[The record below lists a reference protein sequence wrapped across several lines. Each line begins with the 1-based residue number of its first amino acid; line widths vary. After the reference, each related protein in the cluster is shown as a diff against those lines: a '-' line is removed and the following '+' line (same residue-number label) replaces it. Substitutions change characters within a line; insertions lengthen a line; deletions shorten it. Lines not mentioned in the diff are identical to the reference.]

1 MTKETTDEQVKN
13 WKNEMAIAMDNEQW
27 RHALKLCGWLRYA
40 LRQQDSSDPDVDEAH
55 RQAKDALAKQWV
67 REKSAYEKHQK
78 QRDLILYQ
86 IISREWNKALTSI
99 EAHYKDGANRQET
112 INLLQ
117 EFKGRTRTLLTDNWR
132 QKDPQA
138 AALGRQFDEL
148 VEQVAGGSNK
158 IKNSLLGD
166 SIGDNY

>member
-1 MTKETTDEQVKN
+1 VNKGTTDEQLNN

-55 RQAKDALAKQWV
+55 RQAKDALARQLV
-67 REKSAYEKHQK
+67 REKKEYEKHRK
-78 QRDLILYQ
+78 QRDLIMYQ
-86 IISREWNKALTSI
+86 IISGEWEQVLTSI
-99 EAHYKDGANRQET
+99 ETHYKDGASREET

-148 VEQVAGGSNK
+148 VEQVADGSNK
-158 IKNSLLGD
+158 IKNSLKVD
-166 SIGDNY
+166 YIGDDY

>member
-13 WKNEMAIAMDNEQW
+13 WKNEMVIAMDNEEWQ
-27 RHALKLCGWLRYA
+27 HALKLCSWLRYA
-40 LRQQDSSDPDVDEAH
+40 LREQDSSDPDVDEAH
-55 RQAKDALAKQWV
+55 RQAKDALAKQLA
-67 REKSAYEKHQK
+67 REETAYEKQQK
-78 QRDLILYQ
+78 QRQLIMYQ
-86 IISREWNKALTSI
+86 IISREWKQALTSI
-99 EAHYKDGANRQET
+99 ETYYKDGANRQET

-117 EFKGRTRTLLTDNWR
+117 EFKGRTRTLLTDTWR

-158 IKNSLLGD
+158 IKNSLQGD

>member
-1 MTKETTDEQVKN
+1 MTKGTTDEQIKN
-13 WKNEMAIAMDNEQW
+13 WKNELAIAMDNEQW
-27 RHALKLCGWLRYA
+27 QHALKLCGWLRYS
-40 LRQQDSSDPDVDEAH
+40 LRQQDSSDPDVYELH
-55 RQAKDALAKQWV
+55 RQAKDALARQLV
-67 REKSAYEKHQK
+67 REKTVYEKHQK
-78 QRDLILYQ
+78 QRHQ
-86 IISREWNKALTSI
+86 IISREWEQALTSI

-148 VEQVAGGSNK
+148 VEQVAGDSNK
-158 IKNSLLGD
+158 IKNSLQGD

>member
-13 WKNEMAIAMDNEQW
+13 WKNEMVIAMDNEEWQ
-27 RHALKLCGWLRYA
+27 HALKLCSWLRYA
-40 LRQQDSSDPDVDEAH
+40 LREQDSSDPDVDEAH
-55 RQAKDALAKQWV
+55 RQAKDALAKQLA
-67 REKSAYEKHQK
+67 REETSYEKQQK
-78 QRDLILYQ
+78 QRQLIMYQ
-86 IISREWNKALTSI
+86 IISREWKQALTSI
-99 EAHYKDGANRQET
+99 ETYYKDGANRQET

-117 EFKGRTRTLLTDNWR
+117 EFKGRTRTLLTDTWR

-158 IKNSLLGD
+158 IRNSLQGD
-166 SIGDNY
+166 LIGDNY